1 MNEQNISF
9 SIKNVNAPCI
19 IGTQKAAILTIE
31 NECICIEKKKAEKKV
46 ILNKQTKNKESEK

>member
-31 NECICIEKKKAEKKV
+31 NECICIEKKKAEKSYSK
-46 ILNKQTKNKESEK
+46 

>member
-31 NECICIEKKKAEKKV
+31 NECICIEKKKAEKK
-46 ILNKQTKNKESEK
+46 LF

>member
-1 MNEQNISF
+1 MRKIKKERKEMNEQNISF

-31 NECICIEKKKAEKKV
+31 NECICIEKKKAEKSYSK
-46 ILNKQTKNKESEK
+46 

>member
-19 IGTQKAAILTIE
+19 IGTQKAAILTKE
-31 NECICIEKKKAEKKV
+31 NECICKKKRKQKKV